1 MLNEIKEDI
10 FENLMP
16 TDIIAHCISK
26 DCALGAGI
34 AKNIE
39 KRFNIRE
46 DLKNIL
52 KINPSA
58 TCILHKNVINLITK
72 EKYYNKPTL
81 NSLHTALEKMY
92 ILCKKN
98 NIKKVKMPRIG
109 CGLDKLQWADVKK
122 IIESIFNNEDIIIE
136 VYYL

>member
-10 FENLMP
+10 FKNLTS
-16 TDIIAHCISK
+16 TDIIAHCISR

-34 AKNIE
+34 AK
-39 KRFNIRE
+39 KKKKKFNIRE

-81 NSLHTALEKMY
+81 NSLCAALKKMC

-98 NIKKVKMPRIG
+98 GIKKVKMPRIG
-109 CGLDKLQWADVKK
+109 CGLDRLQWIDIKK
-122 IIESIFNNEDIIIE
+122 NIESIFNDENIIIE